1 MDEFLLEIFIFGGRT
16 DRRTSKRMEESDGIR
31 LDHERRHQMGVL

>member
-16 DRRTSKRMEESDGIR
+16 DRQNSKRTEESEGVR
-31 LDHERRHQMGVL
+31 LDHERLHQMGVL